1 MPINPVS
8 MASQSIQENTEAVIE
23 VLYVEPNLADL
34 LDPPQTPNKL
44 IGYYDGT
51 SDVVRLY
58 IVDNSGLRLLAL

>member
-1 MPINPVS
+1 MT
-8 MASQSIQENTEAVIE
+8 SQSIQENTEAVIE

-34 LDPPQTPNKL
+34 LDPPQTPNKI